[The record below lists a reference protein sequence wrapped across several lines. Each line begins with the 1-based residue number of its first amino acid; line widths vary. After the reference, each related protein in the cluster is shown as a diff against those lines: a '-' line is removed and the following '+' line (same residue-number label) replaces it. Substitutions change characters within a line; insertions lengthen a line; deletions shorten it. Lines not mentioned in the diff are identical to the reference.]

1 LRSNG
6 ALAGRPVVL
15 DGEDIAADHSRRKED
30 RRRAESRQL
39 KRGVAGAERAML
51 FPALG
56 GLRVG
61 ATLVVASGHGG
72 VAKAVFGKVGNKLGN
87 NMSREE
93 ARIDEH
99 AAQRNGCGRSPPKS

>member
-1 LRSNG
+1 MRSDD
-6 ALAGRPVVL
+6 ALAEPHVIR
-15 DGEDIAADHSRRKED
+15 DGEKITADGYGRRKD

-39 KRGVAGAERAML
+39 KRGVASAERAML

-99 AAQRNGCGRSPPKS
+99 AAQRQGCGRSPPRS